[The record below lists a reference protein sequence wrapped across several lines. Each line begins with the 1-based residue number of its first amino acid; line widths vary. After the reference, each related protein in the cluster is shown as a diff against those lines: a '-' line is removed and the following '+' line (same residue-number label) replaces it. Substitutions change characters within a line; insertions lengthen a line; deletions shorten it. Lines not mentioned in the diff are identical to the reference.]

1 MFTNSTRNLDESMS
15 DDALFVLED
24 NDSSY
29 GLNRSTTAGGRRD
42 SGANNNSNED
52 VRPSSVVML
61 RQTNQF
67 DENGGSVEG
76 GDEKPSWWESTSHSH
91 STSCTEIVQALIHVF
106 ILVAVPV
113 AILFGAY
120 HSDNQVLPYVYSFFV
135 VFASYEFAWVA
146 YRVRVH
152 VFLPFKLHQKQTS
165 RDIYTQIMVY
175 SVDLETCAV
184 TPLAE
189 RFLSG
194 HKVVTAC
201 LFGVLGGVTSLVVCL
216 ALNLELFPMAY
227 IVMSMALLFICAAL
241 SPNLPD
247 AVAMALRYVYFF
259 VASLNVVLMIQQ
271 PAKAIERDYEV
282 VGLNPFSL
290 ALITVSLLLINRV
303 LSSKEIMES
312 MVQVLLDMAGLL
324 YISCA
329 ATVLN
334 SFSLSPIVVIGEV
347 GSSTGSNGDEEGK
360 ETSSNYSVL
369 LAFFVIVWSADLG
382 RFLTEKFL
390 KFIDYPW
397 NHAIA
402 KRVSS
407 RQNVETLIGA
417 LAGGVIATLVVAD
430 YVEFHS
436 NKNVVACLTAAA
448 VVLSHVAKLFLLSLK
463 KIAKMSSSGSTLASV
478 GGGILGH
485 MDTLLFMAIVF
496 CPFFERHINA

>member
-1 MFTNSTRNLDESMS
+1 MFTNSTRNLDESMN

-24 NDSSY
+24 SEPSY
-29 GLNRSTTAGGRRD
+29 GLNRSATAGGRRD
-42 SGANNNSNED
+42 SGANNNTED
-52 VRPSSVVML
+52 MRPSSVVML

-67 DENGGSVEG
+67 DENGANVQG
-76 GDEKPSWWESTSHSH
+76 GDEKPSWWENTSHSQPK
-91 STSCTEIVQALIHVF
+91 SCTEIIQALIHVS
-106 ILVAVPV
+106 ILVAVPL
-113 AILFGAY
+113 AILLGAY
-120 HSDNQVLPYVYSFFV
+120 YSDNQILPYVYSFFV
-135 VFASYEFAWVA
+135 AFASYEFAWVA

-152 VFLPFKLHQKQTS
+152 VFLPFKLYQKQTS
-165 RDIYTQIMVY
+165 RDIYTQIMAY
-175 SVDLETCAV
+175 SVDLQTCAV

-194 HKVVTAC
+194 HKVLSAC
-201 LFGVLGGVTSLVVCL
+201 LFGVLGGAISLVVCL
-216 ALNLELFPMAY
+216 LLSLELFPMAY
-227 IVMSMALLFICAAL
+227 IVMSIALLFICAAL

-259 VASLNVVLMIQQ
+259 VASLNVVLMLQQ
-271 PAKAIERDYEV
+271 PAQAIERDHEV

-290 ALITVSLLLINRV
+290 ALIAVSLLLINRV

-312 MVQVLLDMAGLL
+312 MVQALLDMAGLL
-324 YISCA
+324 YISCV

-334 SFSLSPIVVIGEV
+334 SFSLSPIVVFGKV
-347 GSSTGSNGDEEGK
+347 SSSTGSNGDEE
-360 ETSSNYSVL
+360 TQSSSNYSVL

-390 KFIDYPW
+390 KFIDFPW

-430 YVEFHS
+430 YVDFRS
-436 NKNVVACLTAAA
+436 NKNVVACLTAVA
-448 VVLSHVAKLFLLSLK
+448 VVLSHATKLFLLSLK

-478 GGGILGH
+478 GGGVLDH
-485 MDTLLFMAIVF
+485 MDTLLFMAVVF
-496 CPFFERHINA
+496 CPFFERHADV